1 MSVGER
7 DLIVLGE
14 FKPFGLI
21 AEALD
26 GKPPE
31 NSSSNNVADKYDYF
45 LFDSE
50 LTRERD
56 HFGFSVSPPP
66 SFSSSSAADHEIF
79 IRGDRIMWIAGS
91 RVYKRFTLSSTVIM
105 MDSKMQCATLLPSL
119 VAFHFPTET
128 NDYVDL
134 CALLTSQACWC
145 HMAHSPEAVL
155 CVLQVDALTIFSTS
169 GELRSIPLPGMIT
182 SIWPLPC
189 GLLMQQA
196 AEGNLPLSS
205 SPFLSARDIS
215 LSRREVHLSP
225 QQCLGFP
232 TMNHIGKANLASV
245 SSHLILNDPLE
256 EPQPTFVGERGE
268 VLMKD
273 FDERTIWSSERIP
286 VIASY
291 NRENMKHSL
300 WLVKVN
306 SCSGQEANSSSSFN
320 GTQVFPKQFSFQ
332 RIWHAKC
339 SQTAATKVFLATDEN
354 AAPIICFLFQEQKSL
369 LCTRLQVVEK
379 KDDILVAIKTEM
391 SWSIQAVAAEPVSVF
406 HPRVKVGVL
415 SSEDILV
422 LDPEN
427 TVYLYSGK
435 QCLCKYILSSH
446 LDQHWLEETNKY
458 PENRSTRNTKIIG
471 LADAVGSRINVI
483 LSNGQMIRCA
493 LRRGPSCSLTN
504 DCIMAMSEGLS
515 SPFYNHFLKL
525 LWGNSETADLSN
537 SDSNPDSEWDSFKSI
552 ILQLC
557 GKSQSV
563 SVKDSAHDPHS
574 AWEFLINSEFH
585 KNYCAH
591 NFFTGVATVVLDVK
605 PETDCF
611 SLFNNVF
618 TPEELSIFLTECLD
632 SLHAVY
638 ENLKLINLRKR
649 DLERLVILLSKT
661 ANLLGEESYVDYYIR
676 DFPFLSKKL
685 KRCVPSSSPRSPPN
699 LYRWIESCLVH
710 GLSLTNINDIPPLV
724 RSCESSAVSW
734 SRKVIS
740 FYSLFSGASCIGKKL
755 SSGVFCNI
763 ALGSSSTSEEKMVL
777 AMVGEKFGLQQLD
790 LLPIGVSL
798 PLRHVIDKCRESP
811 PTGWPAAAYVLLGRE
826 DMALSSIAYLNK
838 HKEPGTQTN
847 RHVIS
852 MSAPYM
858 LQLQPVTIPST
869 ISDTIGMDTLKFED
883 VNSSDDSTIDG
894 MDHLFNSSTQLR
906 YGRDLRLNEVRRL
919 LCSARPVAIQTSTNH
934 TASDQ
939 DVQQA
944 QLWQFAQR
952 TTALPFGRGAF
963 TLATSCTLL
972 TEALTVPKLVLAGRL
987 PAQQNATVN
996 LDPNIRNIQELR
1008 AWPEFHNAVSAGL
1021 RLSPFQGKMSR
1032 TWIRYN
1038 RPEEPNA
1045 THAGLLLA
1053 LGLHGHLTVLSI
1065 SDIFHY
1071 YSEGHESTTVGLML
1085 GLAAS
1090 YRGTMEPT
1098 VFKSI
1103 MSKRPLQT
1111 LESLDARQDSLRSGA
1126 MLLKNNLVNSIF
1138 VEDNGHARVLQCKLK
1153 GPFVCLCV
1161 GGGSFYVHLPARH
1174 PSSFPELEV
1183 PTLLQSAALMS
1194 VGLIFE
1200 GSSHPQTMQM
1210 LLGEIGRRS
1219 GGDNVLEREGYA
1231 LSAGFSLGLI
1241 ALGHGEDK
1249 FAFMDTLVDRLFQY
1263 AGENCS
1269 GNSLLNPVTD
1279 ENCRGAGQQM
1289 LIMGLKSKQYLRAPI
1304 TWVKQRASD
1313 LMAIG
1318 KSLYDHG
1325 MLDGVPVNVDVTAP
1339 GAIIALALMFLKTES
1354 EVIVSRLSIPR
1365 TNFEL
1370 QYLRPDFIMLRVIAR
1385 NLIMWSSVNP
1395 TKEWVESQIPE
1406 IVKNGVEALGDDII
1420 DMEGGDEEAVVQAY
1434 VNIVTGSC
1442 ISLGLKYAGSRNG
1455 NAQELLHSY
1464 VVYFLNEIKPVS
1476 SSASCIFPRGLSKFV
1491 DRSTLEICLHLA
1503 VLSLAMVMAGS
1514 GNLQTLRL
1522 LRFLRNRNSSD
1533 GQANFGIQMTVSLSI
1548 GFLFLGG
1555 GMRSFSTSKSSIA
1568 ALLAT
1573 LYPRFPTGPND
1584 NRCHLQAYRH
1594 LYVLATEARWIQ
1606 TVDVDTGLPVYA
1618 PLDVTIKETQHHA
1631 ETSICEV
1638 TPCILPER
1646 ALLKR
1651 VRVCGPRYWAQV
1663 IELAP
1668 QDKPWWNFGDKNHP
1682 FNSGIIYIKR
1692 KVGACSYVDD
1702 PVGCQSLLSR
1712 AMNKAF
1718 RFKST
1723 RYRAPSLNPHTKS
1736 GSSNVAQLVSTFSSD
1751 PSLIAFAQLCCDSS
1765 WNNRSDVDFQEFCLQ
1780 VLFECVS
1787 KDRPALLQV
1796 YISLYTMIKSMSDQ
1810 VTQDVLSL
1818 CDSLSM
1824 SNLKLVVAYNEA
1836 LLRGRLASSRE
1847 GIIQQNFLGSLRK
1860 RIEDLF
1866 GHSHELES
1874 DLHSYLISGN
1884 WPQDNMQDIKRSIL
1898 LSWYLQW
1905 FCVPSPSTLQATMD
1919 KIKHKTE
1926 TSLPVPL
1933 LRLVFP
1939 HTHIR
1944 VISEINKLLS
1954 SG

>member
-7 DLIVLGE
+7 ELIVLGE

-26 GKPPE
+26 GEPPE
-31 NSSSNNVADKYDYF
+31 ISNGNNVVDKYDYF

-50 LTRERD
+50 LIRERD
-56 HFGFSVSPPP
+56 HFDFSVSPPSP
-66 SFSSSSAADHEIF
+66 SSSAADHEIF
-79 IRGDRIMWIAGS
+79 IRGNRIMWIAGS
-91 RVYKRFTLSSTVIM
+91 RVYKRFTLSSTIIM
-105 MDSKMQCATLLPSL
+105 
-119 VAFHFPTET
+119 
-128 NDYVDL
+128 
-134 CALLTSQACWC
+134 ACWC

-155 CVLQVDALTIFSTS
+155 CVLQVDALTIFSAS

-182 SIWPLPC
+182 SIWPLPF
-189 GLLMQQA
+189 GLLLQQA
-196 AEGNLPLSS
+196 AEGNPPLSS

-286 VIASY
+286 LIASY
-291 NRENMKHSL
+291 NREKMQHSL
-300 WLVKVN
+300 WLVECVS
-306 SCSGQEANSSSSFN
+306 SCSGQEANSSSNFN
-320 GTQVFPKQFSFQ
+320 GTQVFPKQFSF
-332 RIWHAKC
+332 RIIWKAKG
-339 SQTAATKVFLATDEN
+339 SRTAATKVFLATDEN
-354 AAPIICFLFQEQKSL
+354 AAPIICLLFQEQRSL
-369 LCTRLQVVEK
+369 LCLRLQVEK
-379 KDDILVAIKTEM
+379 SDDILVAIKTEI

-406 HPRVKVGVL
+406 HPRVKVGAL

-435 QCLCKYILSSH
+435 QRLCKYILSSH
-446 LDQHWLEETNKY
+446 LDQHWLEETYKS
-458 PENRSTRNTKIIG
+458 PENRSTQNTKIIG

-493 LRRGPSCSLTN
+493 LRRGPSCSLTT
-504 DCIMAMSEGLS
+504 DCIVAMSEGLS

-525 LWGNSETADLSN
+525 LWGNYESADLSN
-537 SDSNPDSEWDSFKSI
+537 TDSNPDSEWDCFKSI

-563 SVKDSAHDPHS
+563 SLKESAHAPHS
-574 AWEFLINSEFH
+574 SWEFLINSEFH
-585 KNYCAH
+585 KNYCAR
-591 NFFTGVATVVLDVK
+591 NFFTGAATVGLDVK
-605 PETDCF
+605 PETYCF
-611 SLFNNVF
+611 SLFNNMF
-618 TPEELSIFLTECLD
+618 TPEELSMFLTECLD

-649 DLERLVILLSKT
+649 DLERLVILLSKS

-685 KRCVPSSSPRSPPN
+685 KRCSPSSPRSPPS
-699 LYRWIESCLVH
+699 LYRWLESCLVH
-710 GLSLTNINDIPPLV
+710 GLTVTNINDIPPLV

-734 SRKVIS
+734 SRKVVS

-777 AMVGEKFGLQQLD
+777 AMVGENFGLQQLD

-798 PLRHVIDKCRESP
+798 PLRHVIDKCRESS

-838 HKEPGTQTN
+838 HEEPGTQTN

-869 ISDTIGMDTLKFED
+869 ISDTIGMDTLKYED
-883 VNSSDDSTIDG
+883 VNSSDDSIIDG
-894 MDHLFNSSTQLR
+894 MEHLFNSSTQLR

-944 QLWQFAQR
+944 QLWLFAQR

-1008 AWPEFHNAVSAGL
+1008 AWPEFHNAVAAGL

-1098 VFKSI
+1098 VFK
-1103 MSKRPLQT
+1103 
-1111 LESLDARQDSLRSGA
+1111 
-1126 MLLKNNLVNSIF
+1126 
-1138 VEDNGHARVLQCKLK
+1138 
-1153 GPFVCLCV
+1153 
-1161 GGGSFYVHLPARH
+1161 SFYVHLPARH

-1279 ENCRGAGQQM
+1279 ENCRGAGQ
-1289 LIMGLKSKQYLRAPI
+1289 
-1304 TWVKQRASD
+1304 
-1313 LMAIG
+1313 
-1318 KSLYDHG
+1318 

-1385 NLIMWSSVNP
+1385 NLIMWSRVNP

-1434 VNIVTGSC
+1434 VNIVTGAC

-1476 SSASCIFPRGLSKFV
+1476 TSASCMFPRGLSKFV

-1533 GQANFGIQMTVSLSI
+1533 GQANFGIQMTVSLAI

-1646 ALLKR
+1646 AILKS

-1663 IELAP
+1663 IELTP

-1682 FNSGIIYIKR
+1682 FNSGILYIKR

-1718 RFKST
+1718 RLKST
-1723 RYRAPSLNPHTKS
+1723 GYCAPSMNPHTKS

-1796 YISLYTMIKSMSDQ
+1796 YMSLYTMIKSMSDQ
-1810 VTQDVLSL
+1810 VTQDVLRHF
-1818 CDSLSM
+1818 DSLSM
-1824 SNLKLVVAYNEA
+1824 ANLKLVVAYNEA
-1836 LLRGRLASSRE
+1836 LLRGRLTSSRE
-1847 GIIQQNFLGSLRK
+1847 GIIQPNFLGSLRK

-1866 GHSHELES
+1866 RYSHELEP
-1874 DLHSYLISGN
+1874 DVHKYLISGN
-1884 WPQDNMQDIKRSIL
+1884 WPNDKMQDIKRSNL

-1905 FCVPSPSTLQATMD
+1905 YCVPSPSALQATMD

-1926 TSLPVPL
+1926 TLLPVPL
-1933 LRLVFP
+1933 LRLAFP
-1939 HTHIR
+1939 HAHIR